1 MAGSDGL
8 RCGFKDLRRTGAL
21 RFRRARP
28 PLPHRSSDARR
39 FISLRR
45 SAKIYHRIN
54 FRHGCSRRKEAAWH
68 ESAYFFR
75 KRFALAIARECQG
88 ARSEVIVALPRPETS
103 RAADLATAS
112 AFSFA
117 IRRYSAGEQSLC
129 KIKKDRRVIVSQDA
143 SIRSLIITASDNPWR
158 CLRRLRPFMT
168 EAFW

>member
-8 RCGFKDLRRTGAL
+8 WCGFKDLRRTGAL

-45 SAKIYHRIN
+45 SAKYIIALIS
-54 FRHGCSRRKEAAWH
+54 GTAVVSRKEAAWH

-158 CLRRLRPFMT
+158 CLRLRPFMT